1 MLASAH
7 RAHGGLL
14 HETVAWAYILSMS
27 RITTELNARIG
38 PSGTRVSKAAE
49 KMDDP
54 QQAYIAS
61 HSVTVISLALTAE
74 RTNPKLTQ
82 KTRIIYW
89 T

>member
-1 MLASAH
+1 MLALAH
-7 RAHGGLL
+7 WAHGGLL
-14 HETVAWAYILSMS
+14 HKTVTWAYILSMS
-27 RITTELNARIG
+27 RITTKLNACIG
-38 PSGTRVSKAAE
+38 PSGTCVSKAAE

-61 HSVTVISLALTAE
+61 HSVTVISLVLTAE